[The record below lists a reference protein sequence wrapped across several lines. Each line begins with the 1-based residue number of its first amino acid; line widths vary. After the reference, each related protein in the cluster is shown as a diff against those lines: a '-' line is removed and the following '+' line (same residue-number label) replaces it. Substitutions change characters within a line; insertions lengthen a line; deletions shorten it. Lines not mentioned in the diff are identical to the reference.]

1 LNFNVLNLS
10 TFKDQG
16 EPWYNLHYTN
26 FFRPAFFGL
35 NGVCCIQNFRVLY
48 CD

>member
-16 EPWYNLHYTN
+16 EPWPIHTPWYLQYFDIWH
-26 FFRPAFFGL
+26 R
-35 NGVCCIQNFRVLY
+35 
-48 CD
+48 